1 MARGGPR
8 RVMIAPR
15 SMAED
20 DPLHGTPYRT
30 LRPLGEGG
38 MGEVYEVQHVALG
51 KLMVAKILRQS
62 LASDQGLADRV
73 RVEAQALAALSHEN
87 IVEVVHFDWTRD
99 GRPYFIM
106 EKLNGRTVGDELR
119 ARSWLPVP
127 EAIGIVREALGGLE
141 AAHQAGLV
149 HRDIKLDNLFL
160 HTRGDRR
167 VVKVLDFGIAK
178 VLAGARRGPAPP
190 QLPTADGAIVGTP
203 RYVSPEQVL
212 GKPIDGRADLYS
224 IALVLYTLLAGRG
237 PFDGVRGVELYDAH
251 VRLEPEPPSRYAS
264 QTIPAELD
272 AVILRAL
279 RKNPDDRFQSAAELG
294 EALDRITRA
303 LASPVGYL
311 ATTPIHALAPDHA
324 AVAGPPP
331 TRREGQ
337 PAAASAPS
345 RVRTQDTERDQALA
359 EISDERSVFREP
371 TELFE
376 HDRGAGE
383 LGVPTRTAVPAHASQ
398 GAAPAIASPI
408 RETSKL
414 AREESLLEREP
425 WIGYVAIAAA
435 AASAAGIALA
445 FVGTA
450 SVLGLVGIMAAG
462 LAAAGAV
469 AFLLGRRDSGP

>member
-1 MARGGPR
+1 MLAL
-8 RVMIAPR
+8 R

-20 DPLHGTPYRT
+20 DPLHGTSYRT

-62 LASDQGLADRV
+62 LANDQGLADRV

-127 EAIGIVREALGGLE
+127 EAIGIVRDALGGLE

-212 GKPIDGRADLYS
+212 GKPVDGRADVYS
-224 IALVLYTLLAGRG
+224 IGLVLYTLIAGRG
-237 PFDGVRGVELYDAH
+237 PFDGVRGVDLYDAH
-251 VRLEPEPPSRYAS
+251 VRIEPEPPSRYAS

-279 RKNPDDRFQSAAELG
+279 RKNPDERFQSAAELG
-294 EALDRITRA
+294 QALERIARA

-311 ATTPIHALAPDHA
+311 ATTPIQALAADHP
-324 AVAGPPP
+324 AVAGRPGPPP

-337 PAAASAPS
+337 RGAASAPSAPS
-345 RVRTQDTERDQALA
+345 RVRTQDTERDPVLA
-359 EISDERSVFREP
+359 EISHEGSAFREP

-376 HDRGAGE
+376 HDRGAGQI
-383 LGVPTRTAVPAHASQ
+383 GVPTRTAVPAHASR
-398 GAAPAIASPI
+398 AAASAVASPVHPTP
-408 RETSKL
+408 TSEN
-414 AREESLLEREP
+414 EESLLERKP
-425 WIGYVAIAAA
+425 WLGYVAIAGAAGSAA
-435 AASAAGIALA
+435 AIALV

-450 SVLGLVGIMAAG
+450 SVLGLAGIMAAG

-469 AFLLGRRDSGP
+469 AFLLGRRDSGA